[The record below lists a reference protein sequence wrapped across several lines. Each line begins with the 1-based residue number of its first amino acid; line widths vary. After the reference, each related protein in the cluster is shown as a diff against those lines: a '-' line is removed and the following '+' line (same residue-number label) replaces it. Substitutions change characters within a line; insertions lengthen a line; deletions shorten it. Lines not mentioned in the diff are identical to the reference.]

1 MTKKKLPKFVRA
13 NVLSVQSVIQGN
25 GRGEIF
31 RGKNGQ
37 WTIVKVCNLVDNIS
51 TSRLSL
57 TSSEHLGR
65 FIREIAAG
73 KKLIED
79 FSVCLFVTFFSLC
92 RYFSNAIVEKCWKNC
107 FAQTQLPVN

>member
-1 MTKKKLPKFVRA
+1 MTKKKLLKFVRA

-25 GRGEIF
+25 GRGIKMDNGRSLKCVIWL
-31 RGKNGQ
+31 RG
-37 WTIVKVCNLVDNIS
+37 DNIS
-51 TSRLSL
+51 TSHLSL

-79 FSVCLFVTFFSLC
+79 FSVCHLLFSLSIFFQ
-92 RYFSNAIVEKCWKNC
+92 RDR
-107 FAQTQLPVN
+107 

>member
-1 MTKKKLPKFVRA
+1 MD
-13 NVLSVQSVIQGN
+13 N
-25 GRGEIF
+25 GRSLKCVIWL
-31 RGKNGQ
+31 RG
-37 WTIVKVCNLVDNIS
+37 DNIS
-51 TSRLSL
+51 TSHLSL